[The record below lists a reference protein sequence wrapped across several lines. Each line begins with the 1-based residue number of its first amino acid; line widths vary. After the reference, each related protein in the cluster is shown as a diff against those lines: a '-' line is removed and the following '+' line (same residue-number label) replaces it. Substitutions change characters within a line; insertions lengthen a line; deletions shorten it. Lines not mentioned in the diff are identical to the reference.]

1 MDDQAAN
8 IEANTV
14 IEAPPPDI
22 EAPPAAVSVRDLMAW
37 RDSAEDG
44 ASLVYHRRHA
54 MKDRAK
60 SPEVDAAVAGA
71 WSLYV
76 GGRALLTQR
85 KRLGWGYEYICTA
98 VSNRPVQPKL

>member
-71 WSLYV
+71 WSQLQR
-76 GGRALLTQR
+76 RAADAAALQAEST
-85 KRLGWGYEYICTA
+85 IH
-98 VSNRPVQPKL
+98 